1 MGAEKARDR
10 NSWFSILGYH
20 PVLDAAEL
28 VVRDQLKSN
37 GDKSVSKKKHTQ
49 MYSSVC
55 VFQLILG

>member
-37 GDKSVSKKKHTQ
+37 GDKSVSKKHTQ
-49 MYSSVC
+49 SYSTVG
-55 VFQLILG
+55 VFQLTLG